1 MTGEQ
6 ITSRNRIII
15 SQVRNAVSRNAEN
28 TSFNLEINH
37 PDFGWIP
44 YSLNPWDTD
53 QTVNN
58 NDLLALIGSNF
69 ENYVPPT
76 QEELDLKA
84 AKMVRDERSRLLRSE
99 VDPVVSNSLRWADMA
114 TDKQNAWAQY
124 RTDLLNV
131 PQQSGFPH
139 NITWPDIP

>member
-1 MTGEQ
+1 MTG
-6 ITSRNRIII
+6 NRIII

-99 VDPVVSNSLRWADMA
+99 VDPVVSNSLRWADMT